1 MEEKTLKNKIA
12 QLESQFNKSVINEA
26 EVLLVE
32 IARQKKTYGEIKKTL
47 KGLRS
52 YLIWTNK
59 NNHYLN
65 VIDEVE
71 TLLEKEIDATVRG

>member
-26 EVLLVE
+26 EALLVE